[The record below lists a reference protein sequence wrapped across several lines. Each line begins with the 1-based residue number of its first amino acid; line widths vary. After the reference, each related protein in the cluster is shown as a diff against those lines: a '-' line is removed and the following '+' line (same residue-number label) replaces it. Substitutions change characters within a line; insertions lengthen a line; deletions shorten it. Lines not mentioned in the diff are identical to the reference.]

1 MPGKSVKSCGNVQIL
16 LDLFDLLIVVVE
28 EKLGSG
34 AEGSGSDDSSTSEE
48 EDEDGDELTAAADV
62 AIFKTL
68 AKIRDK
74 DPVIYQK
81 DVNVFERMLCHIP
94 FLMRKVLTVA

>member
-1 MPGKSVKSCGNVQIL
+1 VT
-16 LDLFDLLIVVVE
+16 VE
-28 EKLGSG
+28 EKLGSDVG
-34 AEGSGSDDSSTSEE
+34 LTDSEDETEE
-48 EDEDGDELTAAADV
+48 DEDEDGDDLTAAADV

-81 DVNVFERMLCHIP
+81 DINVFERELSVHCHVGLLDTDLFRGGI
-94 FLMRKVLTVA
+94 KIYW

>member
-1 MPGKSVKSCGNVQIL
+1 M
-16 LDLFDLLIVVVE
+16 LDTDESSDAE
-28 EKLGSG
+28 E
-34 AEGSGSDDSSTSEE
+34 SDESTSEE
-48 EDEDGDELTAAADV
+48 EDEDGDELTAAKDV

-81 DVNVFERMLCHIP
+81 DVNLFEGSHSTH
-94 FLMRKVLTVA
+94 F